1 MRLSA
6 RTNRLHVQN
15 LLPFRLYFI
24 SLDAQSTIKGEVS
37 QSHEGKP
44 PFWSGNL
51 VGASPYAA
59 AELLDP
65 VPGLRLKEVGRVR
78 PIGHGRPLRV
88 AAPGDHPT
96 RVPPALVT
104 LLVI

>member
-1 MRLSA
+1 MRMRLSA

-15 LLPFRLYFI
+15 LLPFRLYVI
-24 SLDAQSTIKGEVS
+24 SLDAQSTIRGEVS

-59 AELLDP
+59 AVFEYFSQ
-65 VPGLRLKEVGRVR
+65 RVS
-78 PIGHGRPLRV
+78 
-88 AAPGDHPT
+88 
-96 RVPPALVT
+96 VT
-104 LLVI
+104 LTHIA